1 MPRVELKLKQ
11 ASAVLGVPP
20 KDLQNFVQAR
30 VLKPRRRLGLYY
42 FDTNLLLQA
51 TVALYLKGSLGASTR
66 YLTKFAEAVARLPG
80 FETNTPAIV
89 RVRASAW
96 KNEPPVEIRIPLG
109 ALARELR
116 RRLPLADVAKDL
128 PRGRKRVGWKRAF
141 LASVR
146 EAATE
151 LTGVSDEQ
159 IADTVNA
166 YRRDRVKSGL
176 TVVAEAAS
184 QTA

>member
-11 ASAVLGVPP
+11 ASAVLGIPQ
-20 KDLQNFVQAR
+20 KDLQNFVQAG

-42 FDTNLLLQA
+42 FDTSLLLQA
-51 TVALYLKGSLGASTR
+51 TVVLYLKDSVGASTR
-66 YLTKFAEAVARLPG
+66 YLTKFADAVARLPG
-80 FETNTPAIV
+80 FESSPPAIV
-89 RVRASAW
+89 RLKASAG

-109 ALARELR
+109 ALAKELR
-116 RRLPLADVAKDL
+116 RRLPLADLARDL
-128 PRGRKRVGWKRAF
+128 PPGRKRLGWKRDF

-146 EAATE
+146 AAATD
-151 LTGVSDEQ
+151 LTDVSDKQ
-159 IADTVNA
+159 ITDTVNA
-166 YRRDRVKSGL
+166 YRRDRVKSVL

>member
-11 ASAVLGVPP
+11 ASAVLGMPP

-30 VLKPRRRLGLYY
+30 ILKPRRRLGLHY
-42 FDTNLLLQA
+42 FNTSVLLQA
-51 TVALYLKGSLGASTR
+51 TVALYLKESLGTSTR
-66 YLTKFAEAVARLPG
+66 HLTKFADAVARLPG

-89 RVRASAW
+89 LLKARAW
-96 KNEPPVEIRIPLG
+96 QNEPPVEIRIPLG

-116 RRLPLADVAKDL
+116 RRMPLADLARDL
-128 PRGRKRVGWKRAF
+128 PPGRKRLGWTRDV

-146 EAATE
+146 DAATD
-151 LTGVSDEQ
+151 LTGISDTQ
-159 IADTVNA
+159 IAETVNA
-166 YRRDRVKSGL
+166 YRRDRIKSVF